1 VAGQKPRKDWYSV
14 SVDTLRLWGLLCAVV
29 ALPVLSYFGY
39 RAWERQAKEHEAAQ
53 ILAESQKLIEQLRN
67 EKRAESFR
75 GELNT
80 AFQSYQQ
87 ARAEYDAR
95 DYPAALESGRRSRN
109 VLLSILEALE
119 LPGSTGQAQF
129 ISIQGDVELRRGDRG
144 DWEEAR
150 SRMPLHSGDFV
161 RTSGS
166 GSAEIMFLDGT
177 LYTVRPNTQFIVSP
191 ERAASG
197 PSAQQSIQ
205 MEYGWVDLS
214 TTQSGSQVRTPEAV
228 AEVRQD
234 SEGFVAFD
242 KGSRRGR
249 FGAFRGG
256 IELSSKGG
264 LKRSVGEMQ
273 QVTQSGEQLSEPQ
286 ALPGRPEPVEPADN
300 LDLNLDRQRRVVL
313 AWNPV
318 PGASRYSLQVSRNHL
333 FVDNIVED
341 DDREKTRAT
350 LELRGEGT
358 FEWRVAAYGPGGL
371 GPWSPPRKFRVA
383 SFRAFGGGGGGGGG
397 ASGGGGAAG
406 GGAEDKTPPRL
417 DLDDVKSYGN
427 IFMVVGR
434 SEAGSHIDVNG
445 EQVKVEADGSFTKAV
460 QLNKEGWSLITVTAR
475 DSGGNQTVRRQRVF
489 VESP

>member
-1 VAGQKPRKDWYSV
+1 MAGQKPRKDWYSV
-14 SVDTLRLWGLLCAVV
+14 SVDTLRLWGLLLAVV

-39 RAWERQAKEHEAAQ
+39 RAWERQAKQREAGQ
-53 ILAESQKLIEQLRN
+53 ILQESQELIERLQS
-67 EKRAESFR
+67 EKKADAFR

-87 ARAEYDAR
+87 ARAEYDAGE
-95 DYPAALESGRRSRN
+95 YSAALDSGRRSRN
-109 VLLSILEALE
+109 VLLSILDALA
-119 LPGSTGQAQF
+119 LPGSAGQAQF
-129 ISIQGDVELRRGDRG
+129 ISIQGEVDYRRGDRG
-144 DWEEAR
+144 AWEEAR
-150 SRMPLHSGDFV
+150 SRVPLHAGDYV
-161 RTSGS
+161 RTSES

-191 ERAASG
+191 GRATAG
-197 PSAQQSIQ
+197 AAAQQSIQ

-214 TTQSGSQVRTPEAV
+214 TSQNGSQVRTPEAV
-228 AEVRQD
+228 AEVKQD

-242 KGSRRGR
+242 RGSRRGR

-256 IELSSKGG
+256 MELSSKGG
-264 LKRSVGEMQ
+264 AKRTVGELQ
-273 QVTQSGEQLSEPQ
+273 QVVQTGDLLSEPR

-300 LDLNLDRQRRVVL
+300 LDFDLQRQRRVVL

-318 PGASRYSLQVSRNHL
+318 PGASRYALQVSRNHL

-341 DDREKTRAT
+341 ESRAKTRAT
-350 LELRGEGT
+350 LLLQGEGT
-358 FEWRVAAYGPGGL
+358 FQWRVAAYGPEGSL

-383 SFRAFGGGGGGGGG
+383 SFRASGGGGGGGD
-397 ASGGGGAAG
+397 
-406 GGAEDKTPPRL
+406 DKTPPRL
-417 DLDDVKSYGN
+417 DLDDVKSYGS

-434 SEAGSHIDVNG
+434 SEPGSRIEVNG
-445 EQVKVEADGSFTKAV
+445 EQVKLEADGSFTKTV

-475 DSGGNQTVRRQRVF
+475 DGAANETVRRQRVF